1 MIFEYNNVKYC
12 VNCDWLQYSV
22 HLSEEN
28 PKPNCPDGYRIELL
42 QGNNIFKH
50 RAMIFDKT
58 GRKWLTCLWMPYS
71 SRLNKYLMTV
81 QVANELLYQSAIN
94 ASFRLLEQCF
104 PAYFNSMGRIDICCD
119 FEGTDDFIKNLNDL
133 NDASSYI
140 QGKKEGSS
148 WWHEIREN
156 NGYFNKQLHCLT
168 FGSARSEIKLKIYHK
183 SRELG
188 LLGGLKKENREME
201 AIYGVEDQSIDCHKP
216 YIVSEWET
224 AGFNK
229 KRVWRME
236 FSISGANQIRQDYK
250 SLTLDDVASD
260 EWKVRS
266 FLGLYN
272 SRCVI
277 RKNQGGRRGH
287 KNLDEVIR
295 LLDLPTE
302 LSKLKWAET
311 QSELDGNISAIPI
324 IRSMMTKISDPIIM
338 SNDEVFTSYATAI
351 CDLVNHNRLSGWFKS
366 RFGDD
371 VQVYMENIY
380 QNVGTQVV
388 EVAADPIRFFD

>member
-1 MIFEYNNVKYC
+1 
-12 VNCDWLQYSV
+12 
-22 HLSEEN
+22 
-28 PKPNCPDGYRIELL
+28 
-42 QGNNIFKH
+42 
-50 RAMIFDKT
+50 
-58 GRKWLTCLWMPYS
+58 
-71 SRLNKYLMTV
+71 MTV
-81 QVANELLYQSAIN
+81 QVANELLYQSAVN
-94 ASFRLLEQCF
+94 ESFRLLEQCF
-104 PAYFNSMGRIDICCD
+104 PAYFNSMGRIDLCCD

-133 NDASSYI
+133 NDASSYM

-156 NGYFNKQLHCLT
+156 NGFFNKQLHCLT
-168 FGSARSEIKLKIYHK
+168 FGSAQTEIKLKIYHK

-188 LLGGLKKENREME
+188 LLGGRKKENKEME
-201 AIYGVEDQSIDCHKP
+201 AIDGVEDQSIDCHKP

-236 FSISGANQIRQDYK
+236 FSISGANQIRQNYK
-250 SLTLDDVASD
+250 SLTLADVASD
-260 EWKVRS
+260 EWKLRS

-272 SRCVI
+272 SRCIV

-287 KNLDEVIR
+287 KNLDEVVR
-295 LLDLPTE
+295 LLDLPVE
-302 LSKLKWAET
+302 LCELKWAET
-311 QSELDGNISAIPI
+311 KGELGANVSAIPI

-371 VQVYMENIY
+371 VQAYMENIY
-380 QNVGTQVV
+380 QDVGTQVV